1 MPLSRQLLHPI
12 HLVFF
17 SPFPSCKPNQRGFST
32 TVSHRPQIIVKPSI
46 PAAPHQNKVTIGSA
60 SLSLF
65 LWWPQFEQG
74 ALYNDANAPVLSQ
87 HRQRKPSIP
96 ATASSPR
103 LLRPRHRVHGELARL
118 LILSTLSLASS
129 IVFPS
134 VISSFRRRSS
144 PPAILRRLPKYATT
158 FSWTAPAR
166 RTWCTHPLFLGSPA
180 SAALVYPR

>member
-1 MPLSRQLLHPI
+1 
-12 HLVFF
+12 
-17 SPFPSCKPNQRGFST
+17 
-32 TVSHRPQIIVKPSI
+32 VSHRPQIIVKPSI

-129 IVFPS
+129 IFFSLGDQFLPPQ
-134 VISSFRRRSS
+134 IFAAGD
-144 PPAILRRLPKYATT
+144 PPAPPQIRHHLLLDRAGEAHLVH
-158 FSWTAPAR
+158 APALPGEPCIGR
-166 RTWCTHPLFLGSPA
+166 
-180 SAALVYPR
+180 AALVYPR